1 MDSRLAL
8 RLERAVESK
17 FEEIALGSEL
27 AMHGDFEGLP
37 GWTWEAVR
45 APTYLKGLKQLKR
58 ITFTVQAS
66 DGTRVL
72 ERSTVVHRE
81 EKHP

>member
-1 MDSRLAL
+1 
-8 RLERAVESK
+8 
-17 FEEIALGSEL
+17 
-27 AMHGDFEGLP
+27 MHGDLQGLP

-45 APTYLKGLKQLKR
+45 APTYMKGLKQLR
-58 ITFTVQAS
+58 RLTFTVQAP

-72 ERSTVVHRE
+72 EHSALVHRE